1 MTFETALRSS
11 ELLLAFAFVQQ
22 ALEHLAGAS
31 RDRRWFLLQL
41 VLTVSMAIA
50 PRTGVLHLLLLGVSV
65 AILNRFKGPY
75 NGGSDR
81 MRLLLLCCL
90 TAARLAP
97 NQRLAQI
104 ALGYFAVQ
112 LLLSYVLA
120 GWVKLVNPEWR
131 SGQALVD
138 VFAFSVYPVSDSLR
152 ALASSRRLLLGAS
165 WFIIL
170 FELLFPIA
178 LVNPEALQTALALA
192 FLFHLVNACV
202 FGLNRFVWVWAA
214 GYPCL
219 LWFQREFDWHTLFS
233 LSVFN

>member
-1 MTFETALRSS
+1 MTFATALRTS
-11 ELLLAFAFVQQ
+11 ELLLAFAFAQQ
-22 ALEHLAGAS
+22 ALEHLAGPP
-31 RDRRWFLLQL
+31 RDRGWFVAQLLFA
-41 VLTVSMAIA
+41 VSMAAAPWNGIA
-50 PRTGVLHLLLLGVSV
+50 HLALLGVSV

-90 TAARLAP
+90 CAARLAP
-97 NQRLAQI
+97 SPRWGQI

-131 SGQALVD
+131 SGQALAD
-138 VFAFSVYPVSDSLR
+138 VFAFSVYPVSDDLR
-152 ALASSRRLLLGAS
+152 ALASSRQLLVAAS

-170 FELLFPIA
+170 FEVLFPLA
-178 LVNPEALQTALALA
+178 LVNDTMLQAALALA

-202 FGLNRFVWVWAA
+202 FGLNRFLWVWAA

-219 LWFQREFDWHTLFS
+219 LWFQHEFGWRTLFS

>member
-11 ELLLAFAFVQQ
+11 ELILAFSIVQQ
-22 ALEHLAGAS
+22 ALEHLAGGP
-31 RDRRWFLLQL
+31 RDRWWFFVQL
-41 VLTVSMAIA
+41 ALAVGMAAA
-50 PRTGVLHLLLLGVSV
+50 PWNGIMHLLLLGASG

-81 MRLLLLCCL
+81 MRLLLLFCL
-90 TAARLAP
+90 CAARLAP
-97 NQRLAQI
+97 NQRWGEI

-131 SGQALVD
+131 SGQALAD
-138 VFAFSVYPVSDSLR
+138 VFAFSVYPVSDDLR
-152 ALASSRRLLLGAS
+152 ALASSRQLLVAAS

-170 FELLFPIA
+170 FEVLFPLA
-178 LVNPEALQTALALA
+178 LFDNTMLQAALALA
-192 FLFHLVNACV
+192 LLFHLVNACV
-202 FGLNRFVWVWAA
+202 FGLNRFLWVWAA

-219 LWFQREFDWHTLFS
+219 LWFQREFDWHTLLS
-233 LSVFN
+233 LVLFR